1 MFRGS
6 GVLSELLCPRS
17 GCDRVHCRFFHE
29 GRSESHGI
37 GDGCL
42 DTPPFPCEPQDYK
55 FAFPSDAGVE
65 ESGPTTSSYTQPD
78 SDSISPCPYRIPGSN
93 TIGDVPRDLSRI
105 HSIRDFGY
113 LPHTPS
119 APTHGPSIQPFSPF
133 ENATYTSYHVQS
145 SKYAPEE
152 PGVVS
157 SDSFSGYAPAPS
169 PSNSTHTI
177 YAPTPHS
184 INSTEPASCP
194 TRGEGYVEKSLPN
207 ELIKEES
214 ATTSQATRVSNG
226 IKQEP
231 PSVDSHVKTSTAKKI
246 KTLPL
251 PRVPIPSATKSKSE
265 QFKEYVGEVARL
277 NEEIERL
284 QRLQE
289 QLRQEAK
296 KIAGSSGEIPSSV
309 VQSTQE
315 LLERSSSSYET
326 SELADSNRCARKS
339 APPRE
344 RPVVAE
350 YTPTPLADLQR
361 MKEEELKRKKLKE
374 GKKREVTKDR
384 GRTEQT
390 KRRPI
395 SEDEMSL
402 LFGVGAIKLF
412 FLFIIAHLSIEDD
425 EVEPKPKKA
434 REEASLVAKKATNRK
449 SKPEASSSTALDAAH
464 KDSHS
469 SDSVMAL
476 DTKSSV
482 GCEHLKQS
490 SASSNSV
497 SKPTEISPDVV
508 AAAKKRIAREKAE
521 DRRAMVAASVR
532 KAPTAR
538 EQLHA
543 RMNAVAKEKSTT
555 PTSSKTLTNMKPLTQ
570 EQMYGHRADNTIGSI
585 AKGEARTARSLHAA
599 GSDSDTGMPK
609 LRDPTNQKIPYSVRV
624 TFLKRIFDQYLEVC
638 PRVEAIRNSEIEEKA
653 IVDKVRH
660 TQSYKVAVINLI
672 GRIRNAKSTGL
683 GKARAALS
691 HDAVLAG
698 RHVND
703 ISVRVR
709 KSSKNNTPSLT
720 EKEFYNVL
728 INKYLMTDEQLIR
741 NGYPRAVPGD
751 DHLVSIA
758 QSHFEISK
766 AQKSWAAKDEGS
778 SRAAYSNLTIQ
789 DQGYFDVN
797 DEKMDVNWNIDCRT
811 IETRSSPLV
820 IEFGGKPIPI
830 ELVFWS
836 YFLQTLPSDMIINQ
850 EID

>member
-1 MFRGS
+1 MF
-6 GVLSELLCPRS
+6 L
-17 GCDRVHCRFFHE
+17 
-29 GRSESHGI
+29 
-37 GDGCL
+37 
-42 DTPPFPCEPQDYK
+42 
-55 FAFPSDAGVE
+55 
-65 ESGPTTSSYTQPD
+65 TTN
-78 SDSISPCPYRIPGSN
+78 PGSN

-214 ATTSQATRVSNG
+214 ATTS
-226 IKQEP
+226 
-231 PSVDSHVKTSTAKKI
+231 
-246 KTLPL
+246 
-251 PRVPIPSATKSKSE
+251 VPIPSATKSKSE

-412 FLFIIAHLSIEDD
+412 FLFIIAHLSIE
-425 EVEPKPKKA
+425 
-434 REEASLVAKKATNRK
+434 KATNRK

-599 GSDSDTGMPK
+599 
-609 LRDPTNQKIPYSVRV
+609 
-624 TFLKRIFDQYLEVC
+624 
-638 PRVEAIRNSEIEEKA
+638 
-653 IVDKVRH
+653 
-660 TQSYKVAVINLI
+660 
-672 GRIRNAKSTGL
+672 
-683 GKARAALS
+683 
-691 HDAVLAG
+691 
-698 RHVND
+698 
-703 ISVRVR
+703 
-709 KSSKNNTPSLT
+709 
-720 EKEFYNVL
+720 
-728 INKYLMTDEQLIR
+728 
-741 NGYPRAVPGD
+741 
-751 DHLVSIA
+751 VSF
-758 QSHFEISK
+758 H
-766 AQKSWAAKDEGS
+766 
-778 SRAAYSNLTIQ
+778 
-789 DQGYFDVN
+789 
-797 DEKMDVNWNIDCRT
+797 
-811 IETRSSPLV
+811 
-820 IEFGGKPIPI
+820 
-830 ELVFWS
+830 
-836 YFLQTLPSDMIINQ
+836 
-850 EID
+850 

>member
-6 GVLSELLCPRS
+6 GVLSELLCPRN

-65 ESGPTTSSYTQPD
+65 ESIPTASASARTD
-78 SDSISPCPYRIPGSN
+78 LDSISPCPYRIPGSS

-119 APTHGPSIQPFSPF
+119 APIHGPSVQPFSPF
-133 ENATYTSYHVQS
+133 ENTSYTGYHVQS

-152 PGVVS
+152 PGVIS
-157 SDSFSGYAPAPS
+157 SDSFPGYAPAPS
-169 PSNSTHTI
+169 PSNLTSAI
-177 YAPTPHS
+177 YTPTPHT
-184 INSTEPASCP
+184 INPTEPVSYSSS
-194 TRGEGYVEKSLPN
+194 GESYVEKSLLN
-207 ELIKEES
+207 ESTGEES
-214 ATTSQATRVSNG
+214 ATTSQTARVSNG

-231 PSVDSHVKTSTAKKI
+231 PPVDSHVKASTAKKI

-251 PRVPIPSATKSKSE
+251 PRVPIPPATKSKSE
-265 QFKEYVGEVARL
+265 QFREYVGEVARL

-315 LLERSSSSYET
+315 LLERSSSSHET
-326 SELADSNRCARKS
+326 SELADSNRSRK
-339 APPRE
+339 AARE

-350 YTPTPLADLQR
+350 YTPTPLADLER

-374 GKKREVTKDR
+374 GKRREMTKDR
-384 GRTEQT
+384 GRAE
-390 KRRPI
+390 KRRPL
-395 SEDEMSL
+395 SEDEMSS
-402 LFGVGAIKLF
+402 LFG
-412 FLFIIAHLSIEDD
+412 DD
-425 EVEPKPKKA
+425 EMEPKPKKA
-434 REEASLVAKKATNRK
+434 REEAPLVAKKAANRK
-449 SKPEASSSTALDAAH
+449 SKPELSSSRALDAAH
-464 KDSHS
+464 KDSHPS
-469 SDSVMAL
+469 NSAVAHDA
-476 DTKSSV
+476 KSSV
-482 GCEHLKQS
+482 GSESLKQS
-490 SASSNSV
+490 STVSNSV
-497 SKPTEISPDVV
+497 TKPTEISPDVV

-521 DRRAMVAASVR
+521 DRRAMVAATVR

-543 RMNAVAKEKSTT
+543 RMNAIAKEKSAA
-555 PTSSKTLTNMKPLTQ
+555 PTSSKTLTSMKPLTQ
-570 EQMYGHRADNTIGSI
+570 EQMYGHRAGNTIGSI
-585 AKGEARTARSLHAA
+585 AKGEARTARSVNATNTN
-599 GSDSDTGMPK
+599 SDAGMPK

-683 GKARAALS
+683 GKARAGEICS
-691 HDAVLAG
+691 
-698 RHVND
+698 
-703 ISVRVR
+703 
-709 KSSKNNTPSLT
+709 
-720 EKEFYNVL
+720 
-728 INKYLMTDEQLIR
+728 
-741 NGYPRAVPGD
+741 
-751 DHLVSIA
+751 
-758 QSHFEISK
+758 FETK
-766 AQKSWAAKDEGS
+766 WHW
-778 SRAAYSNLTIQ
+778 
-789 DQGYFDVN
+789 FD
-797 DEKMDVNWNIDCRT
+797 
-811 IETRSSPLV
+811 
-820 IEFGGKPIPI
+820 
-830 ELVFWS
+830 
-836 YFLQTLPSDMIINQ
+836 
-850 EID
+850 